1 MINTKTKHAVA
12 IIGGGAWGS
21 AIAAQIAANGHD
33 TRVLTRRDDLADALM
48 AGRAPALDDLTIA
61 PPRLASTDPSVILE
75 HVDAVIMVVP
85 VAATAA
91 ILGQIKPFLPA
102 HIPVAFA
109 AKGFEP
115 STDQLLPDF
124 AATLIDNPIVMFSG
138 PSFADEVAMGKPAA
152 LVAASEHQD
161 AASTIAGLFHGSTL
175 RVYVSD
181 DPIGVAV
188 GGAVKNVIAI
198 ASGITAGLELGDNAR
213 AALMT
218 RGLAEAT
225 RLAVAMGGRSETLF
239 GLAGLGDMTL
249 TCSGPHSRNF
259 AFGLAL
265 GKGNMP
271 SGKLAEGQYSCAV
284 IARRAEKEE
293 VQMPITAAVDRVVS
307 GGSDIAAEI
316 SALMERP
323 VDSEWSS

>member
-1 MINTKTKHAVA
+1 MTSSIA

-21 AIAAQIAANGHD
+21 AIASVTAKNGFD
-33 TRVLTRRDDLADALM
+33 TRILTRRDDLAHALNE
-48 AGRAPALDDLTIA
+48 GFSPALDDLPITA
-61 PPRLASTDPSVILE
+61 PQCATTDPALALQG
-75 HVDAVIMVVP
+75 VDAVIIVVP
-85 VAATAA
+85 VSATAST
-91 ILGQIKPFLPA
+91 LDQIKPHLPQD
-102 HIPVAFA
+102 IPVAFA

-115 STDQLLPDF
+115 ERDQLIPHF
-124 AATLIDNPIVMFSG
+124 AAGYIDNPIVMFSG

-152 LVAASEHQD
+152 LVAASDHAD
-161 AASTIAGLFHGSTL
+161 AAAKIASFFHGSTL

-198 ASGITAGLELGDNAR
+198 ASGIISGLNLGDNAR

-225 RLAVAMGGRSETLF
+225 RLANGMGGKTETLF

-265 GKGNMP
+265 GQGNMP
-271 SGKLAEGQYSCAV
+271 SGKLAEGQHSCTV
-284 IARRAEKEE
+284 IARRAQREGVE
-293 VQMPITAAVDRVVS
+293 MPITQAVGRVVS
-307 GGSDIAAEI
+307 GQGDIKAEI
-316 SALMERP
+316 AALMERP
-323 VDSEWSS
+323 VDTEWAK